1 MQINQNSA
9 TLRLRRSSSS
19 YPDLRQESVWDD
31 NRDDQKFQFRF
42 FDDFDIKKYRQT
54 VSFDHRHRSRQRIE
68 AEEDEIKEVSIDTF
82 VVRPS
87 TPPKS
92 PAPPPPP
99 PPPRRT
105 YGSIERTEKV
115 EKPDENCEG
124 DREFTKARSP
134 PPTPPPLPA
143 LPPPP
148 AKPKNHLIWRRTY
161 RLGEWTEMV
170 EKPDENGDR
179 ESLQQTQVLGAT
191 NLEAS
196 NNYNIV

>member
-1 MQINQNSA
+1 MQTNRTPPDTA

-19 YPDLRQESVWDD
+19 YPDLRQQSVWDD
-31 NRDDQKFQFRF
+31 NRHDQKFQFRF
-42 FDDFDIKKYRQT
+42 FDDFEIKKYRQT

-99 PPPRRT
+99 PPPPR
-105 YGSIERTEKV
+105 RTEKV
-115 EKPDENCEG
+115 EKLDENCEG

-148 AKPKNHLIWRRTY
+148 AKPKNHLIWRRTGLLSKA
-161 RLGEWTEMV
+161 LG
-170 EKPDENGDR
+170 
-179 ESLQQTQVLGAT
+179 
-191 NLEAS
+191 
-196 NNYNIV
+196 Y